1 MMQRKE
7 LQPIEMVVQ
16 LNKAYAYT
24 LEEIS
29 AVIKLPL
36 HITKEL
42 IEDALASELL
52 EFRDFELERDLTE
65 KLVQVKKV
73 RYYRRIF

>member
-1 MMQRKE
+1 MMHRSE
-7 LQPIEMVVQ
+7 LLPIEMVVQ
-16 LNKAYAYT
+16 LSKKYAYT

-29 AVIKLPL
+29 QIIKLPL

-42 IEDALASELL
+42 IETALAEQLL
-52 EFRDFELERDLTE
+52 EFQDFEAERPLTE
-65 KLVQVKKV
+65 KLVQVKTV